1 MPNSD
6 NTYGTFNKQ
15 TLLHTQSPD
24 GSTLVT
30 EFASVDAAKS
40 HIYSTNALAV
50 WDECCT
56 NLQWS
61 LVADSHGR
69 NTQLKVTFDFGTKG
83 TPDINP
89 ADDWAGQW
97 TSRRQALVDANDWM
111 KDQDF
116 WVVTCSTSTDH
127 LF

>member
-15 TLLHTQSPD
+15 TILHSQPSD
-24 GSTLVT
+24 ESSLVT

-40 HIYSTNALAV
+40 YIYTANALTV

-83 TPDINP
+83 TSDINSS
-89 ADDWAGQW
+89 DDWAAQW
-97 TSRRQALVDANDWM
+97 TSRRQALIDADDWM
-111 KDQDF
+111 QDQAF
-116 WVVTCSTSTDH
+116 WAVTCSTSTDH